1 MEWWQILLIVLA
13 VLVAIGAV
21 LYFYGKKLQT
31 QAEGQQSIIDQSKIV
46 TKILIIDK
54 KKMKITD
61 SALPQIV
68 QDQVPWYVKWRKMP
82 MVKAKIGP
90 KIQTLICDEKIFK
103 ELPVKKTVKAELA
116 GLYIVGIK
124 GGQKENPKDKKKD
137 KKKAK
142 DKKKK

>member
-1 MEWWQILLIVLA
+1 MEWWHIFLIVLV
-13 VLVAIGAV
+13 VLLVILAI

-31 QAEGQQSIIDQSKIV
+31 QAEGQQSLIDQSKIV

-54 KKMKITD
+54 KKLKLAD
-61 SALPQIV
+61 SGLPQMV
-68 QDQVPWYVKWRKMP
+68 QDQVPWYLKWRKMP

-103 ELPVKKTVKAELA
+103 DLPVKKTVKAEIA
-116 GLYIVGIK
+116 GLYIVGVK

-137 KKKAK
+137 KKSA
-142 DKKKK
+142 KKKK